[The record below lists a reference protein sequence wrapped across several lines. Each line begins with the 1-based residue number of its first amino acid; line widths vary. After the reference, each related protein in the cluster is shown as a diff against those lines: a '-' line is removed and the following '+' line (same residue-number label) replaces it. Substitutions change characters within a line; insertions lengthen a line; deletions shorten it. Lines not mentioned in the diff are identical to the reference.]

1 MKLESKVKKF
11 LKNYEKNSKKFDEKD
26 DEEIIKINNQ
36 KEKKNCEKS
45 SKHYSE
51 KTFSQNNFINK
62 YYNLTKIFDKNSFS
76 KKSKIENNVLKKAN
90 IRKKEFEEYKKKS
103 LINSI
108 IFSFFILL
116 FSWLFTKNII
126 LSFGIILFCFATIFL
141 LAINIPIIK
150 HKKYTKKVEVDLSF
164 FLTNLIT
171 ELKIGKDLVSAIKK
185 CSAEKNRA
193 AKEYSI
199 VINFI
204 ENGLSLKE
212 ALVEMNKKFDSL
224 NIKRTNSN
232 LYNIYQHGNDVYGLK
247 KFADELLL
255 RQRIESKE
263 FGGKLVVYALVFI
276 AISAIVPAM
285 FASFILIGSY
295 FMQIKFTAIQIF
307 LILVILFP
315 ALDLMVLLTIN
326 SKTPLFLRS

>member
-1 MKLESKVKKF
+1 MKIESKVKKF
-11 LKNYEKNSKKFDEKD
+11 LKNYEKNSKKDFRKFD
-26 DEEIIKINNQ
+26 DEDNEKTKINNNSN
-36 KEKKNCEKS
+36 KKNTCKKKGNYFEDYFFEKFLKRIGF
-45 SKHYSE
+45 SK
-51 KTFSQNNFINK
+51 KRF
-62 YYNLTKIFDKNSFS
+62 
-76 KKSKIENNVLKKAN
+76 KKSKIKNNVLKKAN
-90 IRKKEFEEYKKKS
+90 IRKKEFEEYKKRS
-103 LINSI
+103 LINSL

-126 LSFGIILFCFATIFL
+126 LSFGIMLFCFATIFL

-212 ALVEMNKKFDSL
+212 ALIEMNKKFNSL

-232 LYNIYQHGNDVYGLK
+232 LYNIYQHGNDVHGLK